1 MFFNKLIPSHILS
14 NLYTRGSLRAT
25 NEGVTFSLK
34 NRLMNASITQV
45 IAASFNDQTID
56 LTKVRI
62 LYGDQAE
69 LRPDLISEQ
78 QPLPF
83 QLGKTLQIFIDDHLP
98 LEDSGSFL
106 IHLKARPF
114 GDLKLKF
121 EDDVRGEE
129 ADKKVAGRVIPR
141 SEEDDYSNNII
152 EERIAF
158 AEDFTGSKIDSV
170 KNHSI
175 DPQQVKGNCESF
187 IGAAQ
192 VPVGLA
198 GPIMINGEW
207 AKGEF
212 LVPMATT
219 EGTLVASYNRGIK
232 IINLCGGITTT
243 VSEDLMQ
250 RAPVFVFTSARQ
262 ARSFAEWIEDKL
274 TDIQQVAGA
283 SSRFARLARIETYL
297 SNTFAFLRF
306 NFRTGDAAGQ
316 NMVTKATYEG
326 CIWIMENCP
335 QKPQHFY
342 LESNMATD
350 KKPSFINSLRGR
362 GKRVT
367 AEITFKK
374 EVLERELR
382 VTAKQLDYHRAVGNI
397 GAFLSGVNNNGLHSV
412 NAITALF
419 IATGQDVATVAE
431 SSACLTHAEVLPNG
445 DLSASLTLPSLVVG
459 TYGGGTALPTQREC
473 LEMMD
478 CYGEGKAKKL
488 AEIIAGVVAAGE
500 ISLAAAISS
509 ADWVYSHEG
518 MGRNR

>member
-1 MFFNKLIPSHILS
+1 M
-14 NLYTRGSLRAT
+14 
-25 NEGVTFSLK
+25 
-34 NRLMNASITQV
+34 
-45 IAASFNDQTID
+45 
-56 LTKVRI
+56 
-62 LYGDQAE
+62 
-69 LRPDLISEQ
+69 
-78 QPLPF
+78 
-83 QLGKTLQIFIDDHLP
+83 
-98 LEDSGSFL
+98 
-106 IHLKARPF
+106 
-114 GDLKLKF
+114 
-121 EDDVRGEE
+121 
-129 ADKKVAGRVIPR
+129 KKHAL
-141 SEEDDYSNNII
+141 
-152 EERIAF
+152 
-158 AEDFTGSKIDSV
+158 
-170 KNHSI
+170 
-175 DPQQVKGNCESF
+175 DPQQIKGNCESF

-192 VPVGLA
+192 IPIGLA
-198 GPIMINGEW
+198 GPILIKGEW
-207 AKGEF
+207 AQGEF

-232 IINLCGGITTT
+232 IINQCGGITAT

-250 RAPVFVFTSARQ
+250 RAPVFVFASARHF
-262 ARSFAEWIEDKL
+262 SHWIEEHL
-274 TDIQQVAGA
+274 AEIQQESGT
-283 SSRFARLARIETYL
+283 SSRYARLQRIETCL

-316 NMVTKATYEG
+316 NMVAKATYEG

-335 QKPQHFY
+335 FCPEHFY

-350 KKPSFINSLRGR
+350 KKPSFINSLQGR

-382 VTAKQLDYHRAVGNI
+382 VTTKQLDYHRAVGNI
-397 GAFLSGVNNNGLHSV
+397 GALLSGVNNNGLHSV

-445 DLSASLTLPSLVVG
+445 DLSASLTLPSLVIG
-459 TYGGGTALPTQREC
+459 TYGGGTGLPTQKEC

-509 ADWVYSHEG
+509 ADWVYSHEV
-518 MGRNR
+518 MGRNK

>member
-1 MFFNKLIPSHILS
+1 MFFTKFIPNHIIA

-25 NEGVTFSLK
+25 DRGLMFSLK
-34 NRLMNASITQV
+34 NRLINASLIKV
-45 IAASFNDQTID
+45 LEASVNGQPID
-56 LTKVRI
+56 LAKVRLVLGEQVAI
-62 LYGDQAE
+62 APGE
-69 LRPDLISEQ
+69 ISER
-78 QPLPF
+78 QPMAFP
-83 QLGKTLQIFIDDHLP
+83 LGKSLHVYIDDHLP
-98 LEDSGSFL
+98 AEGKYSFHIRL
-106 IHLKARPF
+106 QTKPF
-114 GDLKLKF
+114 GELALQFTDALKQQY
-121 EDDVRGEE
+121 E
-129 ADKKVAGRVIPR
+129 KKSAPGIPR
-141 SEEDDYSNNII
+141 SEEDDYSASII
-152 EERIAF
+152 ADRIAF
-158 AEDFTGSKIDSV
+158 AERRTGQKLSAVQKHALDPAAV
-170 KNHSI
+170 KS
-175 DPQQVKGNCESF
+175 NCESF

-192 VPVGLA
+192 VPIGLS
-198 GPIMINGEW
+198 GPIRINGEW
-207 AKGEF
+207 ANGEF
-212 LVPMATT
+212 LVPLATT

-232 IINLCGGITTT
+232 IVNLCGGVTTT

-250 RAPVFVFTSARQ
+250 RAPVFVFSSARD
-262 ARSFAEWIEDKL
+262 ARSFSAWVEEHL
-274 TDIQQVAGA
+274 EEIQQNSGI
-283 SSRFARLARIETYL
+283 SSRYARLVRIETYL

-316 NMVTKATYEG
+316 NMVTKAAYEG
-326 CIWIMENCP
+326 CLWVMQRCP
-335 QKPQHFY
+335 IQPRHFY

-350 KKPSFINSLRGR
+350 KKPSFINSLQGR

-374 EVLERELR
+374 EVLEQELR
-382 VTAKQLDYHRAVGNI
+382 VTAQQLDYHRAVGNI

-459 TYGGGTALPTQREC
+459 TYGGGTGLPTQREC
-473 LEMMD
+473 LELMD

-509 ADWVYSHEG
+509 ADWVSSHEAF
-518 MGRNR
+518 GRNK

>member
-1 MFFNKLIPSHILS
+1 
-14 NLYTRGSLRAT
+14 
-25 NEGVTFSLK
+25 
-34 NRLMNASITQV
+34 MNASITKV
-45 IAASFNDQTID
+45 EAASINGIVID
-56 LTKVRI
+56 LKKVKI
-62 LYGDQAE
+62 VQGE
-69 LRPDLISEQ
+69 LAPVGPDSISEQ

-83 QLGKTLQIFIDDHLP
+83 PLGKTLQVFINDHLSV
-98 LEDSGSFL
+98 EGSAHFI
-106 IHLKARPF
+106 IHLKAKPF
-114 GDLKLKF
+114 GELQLKF
-121 EDDVRGEE
+121 EDVVRGEVPE
-129 ADKKVAGRVIPR
+129 MKDKNPGIPR
-141 SEEDDYSNNII
+141 SEEDDYSDEII

-158 AEDFTGSKIDSV
+158 AEGLSGKTLAAV
-170 KNHSI
+170 KKHALN
-175 DPQQVKGNCESF
+175 PQQVKGNCESF

-192 VPVGLA
+192 IPIGLA
-198 GPIMINGEW
+198 GPIVINGEW

-212 LVPMATT
+212 LVPLATT
-219 EGTLVASYNRGIK
+219 EGTLIASYNRGIK
-232 IINLCGGITTT
+232 IINQCGGITTT

-250 RAPVFVFTSARQ
+250 RAPVFVFANARQ
-262 ARSFAEWIEDKL
+262 ARSFSEWIEEHL
-274 TDIQQVAGA
+274 AEIQQESGA
-283 SSRFARLARIETYL
+283 SSRYARLIRIETYL

-335 QKPQHFY
+335 QKPEHFY

-350 KKPSFINSLRGR
+350 KKPSFINSLQGR

-412 NAITALF
+412 NAITAIF

-431 SSACLTHAEVLPNG
+431 SSACLTHAEILPNG

-473 LEMMD
+473 LELMD